1 MAEVEGLSL
10 KVWIAFLI
18 SVNKKPYFLGCPL
31 WAHQEMVDSRPLVI
45 RIRIKALELELEL
58 EELELVTRMRML
70 DHCHEQS
77 KHENKPWCK
86 DRCVQNNFKSSK
98 SQSE

>member
-1 MAEVEGLSL
+1 M
-10 KVWIAFLI
+10 
-18 SVNKKPYFLGCPL
+18 
-31 WAHQEMVDSRPLVI
+31 WAHQEMVDSKPLVI

-77 KHENKPWCK
+77 KHENKP
-86 DRCVQNNFKSSK
+86 
-98 SQSE
+98 